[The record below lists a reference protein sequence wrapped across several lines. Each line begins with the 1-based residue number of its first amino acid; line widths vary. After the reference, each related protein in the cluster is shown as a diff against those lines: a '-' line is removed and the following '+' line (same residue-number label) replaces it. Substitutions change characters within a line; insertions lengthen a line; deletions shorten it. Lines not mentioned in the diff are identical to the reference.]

1 MGAGGNKINYAK
13 RLNNQARPFIVMTI
27 FFFSVYDDF
36 DSVHNRKKK
45 VQSKKEEGKSF
56 GSAQFVLL
64 KITTKFT
71 TGDCRNS
78 TLFYF
83 FNSARLC
90 RAEREKDTKWLYAN
104 EGKTACATGS
114 SVS

>member
-1 MGAGGNKINYAK
+1 VGAGGNKINYAK

-56 GSAQFVLL
+56 GSSQFVLL

-78 TLFYF
+78 TLFF
-83 FNSARLC
+83 FSTLPS
-90 RAEREKDTKWLYAN
+90 RAERERDTKWLYAN

-114 SVS
+114 PVS

>member
-1 MGAGGNKINYAK
+1 VGAGGNKINYAK

-78 TLFYF
+78 TLFFY
-83 FNSARLC
+83 STLPS
-90 RAEREKDTKWLYAN
+90 RAERERDTKWLYAN

-114 SVS
+114 PVS